1 MQIPPVSTPLAT
13 AWQPA
18 VSTLSALDS
27 SWASPL
33 PASDAG
39 TRFTPSAA
47 TTGWPLYGP
56 NGTLGG
62 GTLPTANPAPAP
74 TPVPSGT
81 PSGLWGGAPAWLQD
95 LLFFAYNPI
104 GALLAP
110 QAPLLTSSPSN
121 FGLNPNNGM
130 ALADIA
136 SSYNYDNLAASSA
149 TPSYLLDNGSVVTA
163 QGVDLLA

>member
-1 MQIPPVSTPLAT
+1 MQVTPLSGIQT
-13 AWQPA
+13 YSPIWQPTA
-18 VSTLSALDS
+18 LPSQGSA
-27 SWASPL
+27 WAGPL
-33 PASDAG
+33 AAYDAY
-39 TRFTPSAA
+39 TSFTPSAP
-47 TTGWPLYGP
+47 TSSWPLYGP
-56 NGTLGG
+56 SGTLTGNSPPPS
-62 GTLPTANPAPAP
+62 TTPAQPPGSA
-74 TPVPSGT
+74 

-95 LLFFAYNPI
+95 LMFFAYNPI

-110 QAPLLTSSPSN
+110 QAPLLATTPSSLGL
-121 FGLNPNNGM
+121 GLNPNNGW